1 MSTGGP
7 VTDLA
12 GEDAAAMPAGV
23 ARDMGRAG
31 RGVLARAA

>member
-12 GEDAAAMPAGV
+12 AAMPAGL
-23 ARDMGRAG
+23 ARDVGRAG